1 MIRNRHNWMALYR
14 ALWVFSNPVQFAWSL
29 LRRSAPPAI
38 RLRTPTGAV
47 TFHLRNFESL
57 KTVFS
62 VFCRGDY
69 HTGTEQPFVFLDIGA
84 NVGVSAVYF
93 LSRNEHNTVHC
104 YEPDKANLEFL
115 RRNLDR
121 FGSRAT
127 IHAKA
132 VGTVAGSVALFCSE
146 DGKYSSTLAIDHAVT
161 VQRVACVAFAGVLA
175 AHRGSDR
182 PVILK
187 LDVEGIER
195 ELIAHTDFAAY
206 PHVVRLFCESTD
218 CSPLIARQHVRS
230 LRNGY
235 VEDLSFLPGT
245 AC

>member
-1 MIRNRHNWMALYR
+1 
-14 ALWVFSNPVQFAWSL
+14 
-29 LRRSAPPAI
+29 
-38 RLRTPTGAV
+38 
-47 TFHLRNFESL
+47 
-57 KTVFS
+57 
-62 VFCRGDY
+62 
-69 HTGTEQPFVFLDIGA
+69 VFLDVGA

-93 LSRNEHNTVHC
+93 LSRNVHNTVHC
-104 YEPDKANLEFL
+104 YEPDSANLEFL
-115 RRNLDR
+115 QRNLDV

-127 IHAKA
+127 IHQKA
-132 VGTVAGSVALFCSE
+132 VGTAAGSVDLFRSE
-146 DGKYSSTLAIDHAVT
+146 DGKYSSTLAIDQAVA
-161 VQRVACVAFAGVLA
+161 VQRVACVAFADVLA

-182 PVILK
+182 PVVLK

-195 ELIAHTDFAAY
+195 ELIAHTDFTAH

-235 VEDLSFLPGT
+235 VEDLRFLPGT